1 MSLVVNTNVASLNAQ
16 RTLMSS
22 SSEVRTAMERL
33 SSGSKI
39 NSAGDDAAGFAISE
53 RMTSQIRGLNMAI
66 KNAND
71 GLSMIATIENASQE
85 VTDILHRIKELA
97 TQASNGINSPTDR
110 KYLQAETD
118 SLIAEIDRIANQTQ
132 FNGERVLHLTQQ
144 NHKKTLQVGSEA
156 HQTFDFEIRGID
168 SLSFY
173 GETQGYNVW
182 SDSLSLIHI

>member
-85 VTDILHRIKELA
+85 VTA
-97 TQASNGINSPTDR
+97 VSYT
-110 KYLQAETD
+110 
-118 SLIAEIDRIANQTQ
+118 
-132 FNGERVLHLTQQ
+132 HLTLP
-144 NHKKTLQVGSEA
+144 TILRV
-156 HQTFDFEIRGID
+156 
-168 SLSFY
+168 
-173 GETQGYNVW
+173 
-182 SDSLSLIHI
+182 